1 MLACDDVY
9 STMLYMK
16 KRVTFRVAEDLAT
29 TLRSLPN
36 QTAFVEAALREA
48 LRESCPAC
56 GGTGRATGTGLRV
69 SNLRSQSLGP
79 LSRDSALQL
88 KTLVALA
95 RHAAATDV
103 RLERSPRGTEIDF
116 MVVRGPTVLTRG
128 TLPTVEAPSWPS

>member
-1 MLACDDVY
+1 MY
-9 STMLYMK
+9 SIMLYMK
-16 KRVTFRVAEDLAT
+16 TRVTFRVAEDLAV

-56 GGTGRATGTGLRV
+56 GGTGRAAGTGLRV

-79 LSRDSALQL
+79 LSRGSALQL

-103 RLERSPRGTEIDF
+103 RLERARESFDIDF
-116 MVVRGPTVLTRG
+116 MVVRGDTVLTRG
-128 TLPTVEAPSWPS
+128 TLSTAEASSWPS

>member
-1 MLACDDVY
+1 MY
-9 STMLYMK
+9 SIMLYMK
-16 KRVTFRVAEDLAT
+16 TRVTFRVAEDLAL

-56 GGTGRATGTGLRV
+56 GGTGRTPGTNLRV
-69 SNLRSQSLGP
+69 SNLRSQLLGP
-79 LSRDSALQL
+79 LSRDAALRL

-103 RLERSPRGTEIDF
+103 RLERAGAGADIDF
-116 MVVRGPTVLTRG
+116 MVVRGDAVLTRG
-128 TLPTVEAPSWPS
+128 TLRTADATAEARSWPS

>member
-1 MLACDDVY
+1 MMY
-9 STMLYMK
+9 SIMLYMK
-16 KRVTFRVAEDLAT
+16 TRVTFRVADDLAM

-56 GGTGRATGTGLRV
+56 GGTGRAAGSGLRV
-69 SNLRSQSLGP
+69 SNLRSQSIGP

-103 RLERSPRGTEIDF
+103 RLERARASSDIDF
-116 MVVRGPTVLTRG
+116 IVARGDTVLTRG
-128 TLPTVEAPSWPS
+128 TLPTAKIPGEARSWPS